1 MDRDKEYSMLENPN
15 AIEKTLLIMQAFTEE
30 PFEYTAKELSD
41 KLSISKPTIH
51 RILKILETNKF
62 VKKTLDM
69 NKYTV
74 GYVSYIVG
82 MQYAKRQDVYSEI
95 RNIID
100 NVSKLTGQQV
110 GYTVI
115 EGDNV
120 VSIYESEFHNK
131 TINYMPGEI
140 YNINCGVY
148 GKVLMSYS
156 YSIKELE
163 KLVYEIE
170 LKSVTPKAIIDPDK
184 LLEEYKMIRK
194 KGYSR
199 SDGEYIEGT
208 IGLGAPTFYADGKVH
223 GCVGLSGIK
232 SDSFYS
238 NESKYLQEVL
248 KGAEEISK
256 LLI

>member
-1 MDRDKEYSMLENPN
+1 MSENPN

-51 RILKILETNKF
+51 RILNILEANKF

-110 GYTVI
+110 GYTVM

-140 YNINCGVY
+140 YSINCGVY

-156 YSIKELE
+156 HSIKELE

-208 IGLGAPTFYADGKVH
+208 IGLGAPTFYADGKAH

-232 SDSFYS
+232 SDSFYL

>member
-1 MDRDKEYSMLENPN
+1 MSENPN
-15 AIEKTLLIMQAFTEE
+15 AIEKSLLIMQAFTEE

-41 KLSISKPTIH
+41 KLNISKPTIH
-51 RILKILETNKF
+51 RILNILETNKF

-82 MQYAKRQDVYSEI
+82 MQYAKRQDMYSEI
-95 RNIID
+95 RKIID
-100 NVSKLTGQQV
+100 NVSKQTGQQV
-110 GYTVI
+110 GYTVM
-115 EGDNV
+115 EGENV
-120 VSIYESEFHNK
+120 ISIYESEFHNK
-131 TINYMPGEI
+131 VINYMPGAI
-140 YNINCGVY
+140 YDVNCGVY

-156 YSIKELE
+156 HSIEELE
-163 KLVYEIE
+163 SLVYEIE
-170 LKSVTPKAIIDPDK
+170 LNSVTPKAITDPEK
-184 LLEEYKMIRK
+184 LLTEYKLIRK
-194 KGYSR
+194 HGHSR

-208 IGLGAPTFYADGKVH
+208 IGLGAPTFYSNGKIH

-232 SDSFYS
+232 SDSFAL
-238 NESKYLQEVL
+238 NESMYLSEVL